1 MKCDEKGQVMHRKSL
16 CNRFPVN
23 SYTRI
28 SIAYNWVDQK
38 WGSVVILLNDR
49 EPTKALAGVTY
60 IWVTKGVSMLTLR
73 LMGNAPFHTMHSII
87 QNCAKV
93 VS

>member
-38 WGSVVILLNDR
+38 WGSVVILLNNR

-60 IWVTKGVSMLTLR
+60 IWVTNSVSVLTLR
-73 LMGNAPFHTMHSII
+73 LVGNALHYTELCKSSELTQFF
-87 QNCAKV
+87 
-93 VS
+93 

>member
-16 CNRFPVN
+16 GNRFPVN
-23 SYTRI
+23 SYTSI

-60 IWVTKGVSMLTLR
+60 IWVTYIWVTY
-73 LMGNAPFHTMHSII
+73 I
-87 QNCAKV
+87 
-93 VS
+93 